1 MSYSSFA
8 CVYDT
13 LTFNVEYEKRAD
25 YICQLLKRNGCEN
38 GILLD
43 LACGTGSLSEL
54 IAKKGYDMILV
65 DSSPEMLGFARERLP
80 DALVLCQDMTE
91 LDLYGTVNAAV
102 CSLDGINHLLK
113 PVDVKKAFACVSL
126 FTEKGGAFVFDVN
139 TPYKHEHILGNN
151 TIVCEKDDVYLVWQ
165 NSYRRK
171 SRTVD
176 INLDIFTKEN
186 GVYIRNSESF
196 SERAYDIEDICKWL
210 GDAGF
215 SVTGLYDDM
224 TFDEPHENSQRVYI
238 SAVKL

>member
-8 CVYDT
+8 QVYDA
-13 LTFNVEYEKRAD
+13 LTFNVGYKDRAD
-25 YICQLLKRNGCEN
+25 YICELLRRNGCEK

-54 IAKKGYDMILV
+54 IAAKGFDMILV

-80 DALVLCQDMTE
+80 ESLVLCQDMTE
-91 LDLYGTVNAAV
+91 LDLYGTINAAV

-113 PVDVKKAFACVSL
+113 PVDVKKTFAGVSL
-126 FTEKGGAFVFDVN
+126 FTEKGGVFVFDIN
-139 TPYKHEHILGNN
+139 TPYKHENILGNN
-151 TIVCEKDDVYLVWQ
+151 TFVYEKDDVYLVWQ

-176 INLDIFTKEN
+176 ISLDIFIREN
-186 GVYIRNSESF
+186 GVYNRNSESF
-196 SERAYDIEDICKWL
+196 SERAYNIDDICAWL
-210 GDAGF
+210 EEAGF
-215 SVTGLYDDM
+215 SVTGVYDDM
-224 TFDEPHENSQRVYI
+224 TFDAPGDESQRVYI

>member
-8 CVYDT
+8 QVYDA

-25 YICQLLKRNGCEN
+25 YICEILRRNGCEK

-65 DSSPEMLGFARERLP
+65 DSSPEMLSFARERMP

-91 LDLYGTVNAAV
+91 LDLYGTINAAV
-102 CSLDGINHLLK
+102 CSLDSINHLLK
-113 PVDVKKAFACVSL
+113 PVDVKKTFEAVSL
-126 FTEKGGAFVFDVN
+126 FTEKGGVFVFDVN
-139 TPYKHEHILGNN
+139 TPYKHESILGNN
-151 TIVCEKDDVYLVWQ
+151 TFVYEQDDVYLVWQ

-176 INLDIFTKEN
+176 INLDIFTREN
-186 GVYIRNSESF
+186 GVYNRNSETF
-196 SERAYDIEDICKWL
+196 SERAYNIDDICNWL
-210 GDAGF
+210 TQSGF
-215 SVTGLYDDM
+215 SVTGVYNDM
-224 TFDEPHENSQRVYI
+224 TFDAPDEKSQRVYI
-238 SAVKL
+238 SSVKL

>member
-1 MSYSSFA
+1 MGYSSFA
-8 CVYDT
+8 HVYDA
-13 LTFNVEYEKRAD
+13 LTFNVEYEKRAE
-25 YICQLLKRNGCEN
+25 YIYSLLKKNGCEK

-43 LACGTGSLSEL
+43 LACGTGSLSSL
-54 IAKKGYDMILV
+54 IAKKGYDMILA

-80 DALVLCQDMTE
+80 EALVLCQDMTE
-91 LDLYGTVNAAV
+91 LDLYGTINGAV

-113 PVDVKKAFACVSL
+113 PADVKKAFSAVSL

-139 TPYKHEHILGNN
+139 TPYKHENVLGNN
-151 TIVCEKDDVYLVWQ
+151 TFVYETDGVYLVWQ

-176 INLDIFTKEN
+176 INLDIFTEEN

-196 SERAYDIEDICKWL
+196 AERAYNIDDICKWL
-210 GDAGF
+210 IESGF
-215 SVTGLYDDM
+215 SVTGVYDDM
-224 TFDEPHENSQRVYI
+224 TFDPPKENSQRVYI

>member
-80 DALVLCQDMTE
+80 DVLVLCQDMTE

>member
-171 SRTVD
+171 SRTID